1 MSIDPERFF
10 NELQDCLREARI
22 TRTRQ
27 YERFFDGLAPRLE
40 TAQLLER
47 ELDSRLA
54 RRFNAFDYLRTDEL
68 GLSRIVGDLLNP
80 RGAHGQGP
88 LFLRT
93 LLDGLQEFDAPD
105 DLNRTRVTLEKW
117 IADDRRLDVYVDID
131 ERHGLAIENKPW
143 AGDQKNQVRDYLEW
157 LKGQRSRFVLIY
169 LSPRGDPPDE
179 YSVRLSALKKLEGG
193 RLFVIVPYHDHG
205 DWEDKFDGF
214 RTDYSLTR
222 WMADCRK
229 QCDVDKLRWFLRE
242 AGTWCEREF
251 GEQAMTSAEM
261 DTVSEFVGSSKQNME
276 TALAVYDAWPRV
288 RAAVC
293 SDALQTIADNLRRE
307 SAFHDLQIETRYDE
321 RERQSKSHISIYR
334 ASWKTY
340 GPDRHRTKIRLDN
353 DGKGPEHW
361 IFGVCSGIRASDLTA
376 DERVRRE
383 RLECEV
389 KSAKLGRRGNYW
401 PCFRFADEKYRKW
414 GSLVP
419 ALWEECNAGGG
430 EITKYFADKLRYVAE
445 IAVPIVD
452 DIDGA

>member
-1 MSIDPERFF
+1 MGADPERFF
-10 NELQDCLREARI
+10 DELQDCLREAGAARL
-22 TRTRQ
+22 RQ

-40 TAQLLER
+40 TAQTLER

-93 LLDGLQEFDAPD
+93 LLDGLQGFEAPD
-105 DLNRTRVTLEKW
+105 DLNRTRVTLEKQ
-117 IADDRRLDVYVDID
+117 IADDRRLDIYVDID

-169 LSPRGDPPDE
+169 LSPRGEPPDE
-179 YSVRLSALKKLEGG
+179 YSVRLSVLKKLEAG

-229 QCDVDKLRWFLRE
+229 KCDVDKLRWFLRE
-242 AGTWCEREF
+242 AEIWCEREF
-251 GEQAMTSAEM
+251 GGQAMTSAAM
-261 DTVSEFVGSSKQNME
+261 DTVSEFIRSSKQNME
-276 TALAVYDAWPRV
+276 TALAVYDAWPRIE
-288 RAAVC
+288 AEVC
-293 SDALQTIADNLRRE
+293 SRALQMIADILRDE
-307 SAFHDLQIETRYDE
+307 SLFRDLEIKTRYDQ
-321 RERQSKSHISIYR
+321 REQLESYISIYR

-340 GPDRHRTKIRLDN
+340 GPRSLHTTIRLEN
-353 DGKGPEHW
+353 DAKGAENW
-361 IFGVCSGIRASDLTA
+361 IFGVYSGISATDCTS
-376 DERVRRE
+376 DERGRRE
-383 RLECEV
+383 RVEREV
-389 KSAKLGRRGNYW
+389 KSRKRGRSTDHWRWWYKVHKNY
-401 PCFRFADEKYRKW
+401 RNW
-414 GSLVP
+414 GPLVP
-419 ALWEECNAGGG
+419 ALWEECNNGGG
-430 EITKYFADKLRYVAE
+430 EITKYFADEIRDFAE
-445 IAVPIVD
+445 MVIPIVD